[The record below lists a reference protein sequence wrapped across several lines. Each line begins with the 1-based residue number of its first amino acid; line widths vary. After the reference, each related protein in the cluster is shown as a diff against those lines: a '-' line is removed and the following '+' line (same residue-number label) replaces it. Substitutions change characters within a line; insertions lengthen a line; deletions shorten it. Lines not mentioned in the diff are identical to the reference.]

1 MAAEGEG
8 LAVAEDGDGWGAV
21 VRTCGA
27 SSASAC
33 AACAAVARTCGASSA
48 FVLRACIARALAACT
63 GGASSAPVFAAFQ
76 LGNAFIDLLK
86 EGLPVGFGAVGA
98 GGAAVPVVLVELG
111 AGPAVLAADVGDVE
125 GGVGFGLVEAVAG
138 GVHAAGDFDADEAAV
153 GVACGAVAG
162 VPGVA
167 RKGDAFDG
175 LGFVDDDVK
184 AGGCC
189 AGDHG
194 GGFLS
199 GAGGAGGVVHDDAG
213 RGHGVGRFEG
223 VLAGGEPV
231 VGEGVGHGSGLLSG
245 MCGLCVAGGVADVL
259 DEALER
265 ANVHAEVVEVFNDG
279 GQLHHEVAD
288 VEHGQGHQPGVGGNE
303 GAHRDAA
310 DEHEDAGELAQDA
323 VNAALAGEAHRRVAP
338 GGQAADKKVDDHGD
352 ADEGEDVEHLAFEG
366 GDALVEPGKDAHAE
380 VFLGNEG
387 GWGHEG
393 PPFTKCDAKQGRSPL
408 VGDRPCACSDGWV
421 VVLAAG
427 VGVVEEHR
435 VGGFDVLGRANAGVG
450 SAFGRGKGTGIDHRL
465 HGGADGVFGEI
476 LLHVVEGHGGGATA
490 AGGKFKNQFLFGHRG
505 PPFSSSCVFIVSLHC
520 GRLLADQ
527 LAFVDAHNAGA
538 AHIEQPGQ
546 GTEPG
551 VESVVVGRGGQ
562 IGEGAAG
569 LSQLSFGGFHL
580 VNEFRLGFL
589 IGFNNR
595 HGCHLLVCGFIVL
608 IVYHAKK

>member
-1 MAAEGEG
+1 M
-8 LAVAEDGDGWGAV
+8 
-21 VRTCGA
+21 
-27 SSASAC
+27 
-33 AACAAVARTCGASSA
+33 
-48 FVLRACIARALAACT
+48 
-63 GGASSAPVFAAFQ
+63 
-76 LGNAFIDLLK
+76 
-86 EGLPVGFGAVGA
+86 PVGFGAVGA

-111 AGPAVLAADVGDVE
+111 AGPAVLSADVGDVE

-167 RKGDAFDG
+167 HKGDAFNG
-175 LGFVDDDVK
+175 LGFVDDNVK

-189 AGDHG
+189 AGNHG

-213 RGHGVGRFEG
+213 RAHGIGRFEG

-245 MCGLCVAGGVADVL
+245 RCGLCVAGGVADVL

-265 ANVHAEVVEVFNDG
+265 ANVHAEVGEVFNDG

-288 VEHGQGHQPGVGGNE
+288 VEHGQSHQPGVGGNE

-310 DEHEDAGELAQDA
+310 DEHKDAGELAQDA
-323 VNAALAGEAHRRVAP
+323 VDAALAGEAHRRVAP
-338 GGQAADKKVDDHGD
+338 GGQAANKKVDNHGD

-366 GDALVEPGKDAHAE
+366 GDALVEPGKDAHAK

-387 GWGHEG
+387 GWGHGG
-393 PPFTKCDAKQGRSPL
+393 PPFMKCDAKQGRSPL

-435 VGGFDVLGRANAGVG
+435 VGGFDVFGRANAGVG

-465 HGGADGVFGEI
+465 HGGADGIFGEI

-490 AGGKFKNQFLFGHRG
+490 ACGKFKNQFLFGHRG
-505 PPFSSSCVFIVSLHC
+505 PPFLSSCVFIVCVHRVSAYSLTSSLSSTRTMLAPLTSSSPARALSPAWRASLSAEAD
-520 GRLLADQ
+520 RLEK
-527 LAFVDAHNAGA
+527 V
-538 AHIEQPGQ
+538 
-546 GTEPG
+546 
-551 VESVVVGRGGQ
+551 R
-562 IGEGAAG
+562 
-569 LSQLSFGGFHL
+569 
-580 VNEFRLGFL
+580 
-589 IGFNNR
+589 
-595 HGCHLLVCGFIVL
+595 LVCRSSPSVDSTW
-608 IVYHAKK
+608 